1 MRAWFWFTLFFIA
14 APAAAQTHRAAGA
27 VNRPGLQ
34 VPQPTL
40 RRMIRDSARIFA
52 GTVTGVERLQTGPG
66 IPTTRVTFRIDEAI
80 RGVRKGQIIQI
91 KEWAGLWQAGER
103 YRAGER
109 VILFLH
115 PESKLGLTSPVAGV
129 MGRWSIRRDG
139 KVESRSTD
147 ARLGKSDLKIVAAA
161 LRSAAR
167 E

>member
-1 MRAWFWFTLFFIA
+1 LHVCFWLTLFFFSA
-14 APAAAQTHRAAGA
+14 AAAAQTHRTAAA
-27 VNRPGLQ
+27 ANRPTLQ

-52 GTVTGVERLQTGPG
+52 GTVIGVERLPTGPG

-80 RGVRKGQIIQI
+80 RGVRKGQTIRIS
-91 KEWAGLWQAGER
+91 EWGGLWQAGER

-109 VILFLH
+109 VLLFLH
-115 PESKLGLTSPVAGV
+115 PESKLGLTSPIAGA
-129 MGRWSIRRDG
+129 MGRWSIQRDG
-139 KVESRSTD
+139 KVETKSID
-147 ARLGKSDLKIVAAA
+147 ARIRRSDLKAVAAA

>member
-1 MRAWFWFTLFFIA
+1 MRVWFWLTLFFFSA
-14 APAAAQTHRAAGA
+14 TAAAQTRRTADA
-27 VNRPGLQ
+27 VDRPTPQ
-34 VPQPTL
+34 VPRPTL

-66 IPTTRVTFRIDEAI
+66 VPTTRVTFRIDEAI
-80 RGVRKGQIIQI
+80 RGVRKGQVIHI

-129 MGRWSIRRDG
+129 MGRWSIHRDG

-147 ARLGKSDLKIVAAA
+147 ARLCKSDLKIVAVA

>member
-1 MRAWFWFTLFFIA
+1 MRVWFWLILFFFSA
-14 APAAAQTHRAAGA
+14 TAAAQTHRTAAA
-27 VNRPGLQ
+27 VNRPNLQ

-52 GTVTGVERLQTGPG
+52 GTVIAVERFQTGPG

-80 RGVRKGQIIQI
+80 RGVRKGQTIRIN
-91 KEWAGLWQAGER
+91 EWGGLWQAGER

-109 VILFLH
+109 VLLFLH
-115 PESKLGLTSPVAGV
+115 PESKLGLTSPVAGAV
-129 MGRWSIRRDG
+129 GRWSIQRDG
-139 KVESRSTD
+139 KVEPRSTD
-147 ARLGKSDLKIVAAA
+147 ARIRRSDLKVVAAA

>member
-1 MRAWFWFTLFFIA
+1 MRICSWLTLFFFA
-14 APAAAQTHRAAGA
+14 AAAAAQTHRTA
-27 VNRPGLQ
+27 VAVDRPALQ

-40 RRMIRDSARIFA
+40 RRMIHDSARIFA
-52 GTVTGVERLQTGPG
+52 GTVTGVERLQAGPG

-80 RGVRKGQIIQI
+80 RGVRKGQTIEIT
-91 KEWAGLWQAGER
+91 EWGGLWQAGER

-115 PESKLGLTSPVAGV
+115 PESRLGLTSPVSGV
-129 MGRWSIRRDG
+129 MGRWSVQRDG
-139 KVESRSTD
+139 KVEPRSAD
-147 ARLGKSDLKIVAAA
+147 ARLRKSDFKVVAAA